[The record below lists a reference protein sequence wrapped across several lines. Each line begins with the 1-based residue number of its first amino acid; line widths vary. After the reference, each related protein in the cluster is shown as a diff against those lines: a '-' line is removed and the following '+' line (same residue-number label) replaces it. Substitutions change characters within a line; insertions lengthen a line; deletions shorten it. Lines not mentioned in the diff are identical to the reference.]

1 MRAAALVALALLAAC
16 AERERIVQ
24 IPCRPGTL
32 AAYSPAEQI
41 AMADALDQVGDASP
55 LRRALEDYGALR
67 AELRALHACW

>member
-1 MRAAALVALALLAAC
+1 MKPAALVALALLAGC
-16 AERERIVQ
+16 AGRDRVVQ
-24 IPCRPGTL
+24 VPCRPGAL

-55 LRRALEDYGALR
+55 LRRAMEDYGALR